1 MVSLKSIQAK
11 IAWRASAPEILMVT
25 NSFVWSI
32 VTFTILGAIINS
44 LSVPEIEKTILFFMC
59 FLAVG
64 VSAIFGA
71 KFFPKARTCSL
82 QAWFFVGA
90 IATLLLT
97 FITSNSMI
105 LNAVLVL
112 FYGTSVGIGLP
123 SCLSFFAESTNV
135 EKRGFISGIIWSG
148 VGFSVLF
155 LAFLT
160 TILTLWM
167 TIFTLVIWRFCG
179 GIGFI
184 MLNRKKEE
192 IAAKESPSY
201 LEIFRKKEV
210 LLYLLPWALFCF
222 LNYAEG
228 PVVESFF
235 GQNYVFMQIMVW
247 VIVGLVATIGGFIAD
262 VTGRKAV
269 VISGF
274 LMLGIEYAT
283 VSVLPNSEA
292 TMYFFS
298 VLDGISWGLLSSIFL
313 TTIWG
318 DLGENYEK
326 EKYYVVGGLTF
337 FLPGFLSEIIT
348 HYVGSIP
355 TTLAFSLA
363 SFFLFLAVL
372 PLFYATETLPEVKIR
387 ERQLQ
392 GYLKKAEKV
401 KEKSLLQNQ

>member
-1 MVSLKSIQAK
+1 MVSLKSIRTK
-11 IAWRASAPEILMVT
+11 IAWRESVAEILMVT
-25 NSFVWSI
+25 NSFVWAI
-32 VTFTILGAIINS
+32 ITFTVLGVIINI
-44 LSVPEIEKTILFFMC
+44 LSIPEIEKTILFFMC
-59 FLAVG
+59 FLGVG

-71 KFFPKARTCSL
+71 KFFPKARTKSL
-82 QAWFFVGA
+82 QGWFFVGA

-97 FITSNSMI
+97 FITSSNMT
-105 LNAVLVL
+105 LNAVLIL
-112 FYGTSVGIGLP
+112 FYGSSVGLGLP
-123 SCLSFFAESTNV
+123 SCLSYFAESTKI

-167 TIFTLVIWRFCG
+167 TILALVIWRFSG

-184 MLNRKKEE
+184 MLNKKEE
-192 IAAKESPSY
+192 IVALKSPSY
-201 LEIFRKKEV
+201 LEILRKKEV
-210 LLYLLPWALFCF
+210 LLYLFPWALFCL
-222 LNYAEG
+222 LNYSEA

-235 GQNYVFMQIMVW
+235 GQNYVFIQIMVW
-247 VIVGLVATIGGFIAD
+247 GIVGLVATIGGFIAD
-262 VTGRKAV
+262 ITGRKAV
-269 VISGF
+269 VIAGF
-274 LMLGIEYAT
+274 LMLGIEYAA
-283 VSVLPNSEA
+283 VSLLTDPGA
-292 TMYFFS
+292 TMYLFS

-318 DLGENYEK
+318 DLGENFEK

-337 FLPGFLSEIIT
+337 FLPGFLSEMIV

-372 PLFYATETLPEVKIR
+372 PLFYAAETLPEVKIR
-387 ERQLQ
+387 EKQLQ

-401 KEKSLLQNQ
+401 KEKSCLQNQ